1 MSAHAQKS
9 RQNRSNK
16 SHVKHFTFHT
26 WLNVRCDI
34 HTLCAAFSA
43 INRLG
48 YGRSSRV
55 ILVSFQLKISK
66 IANGVQFPF
75 LVSCCH
81 FLSRSP
87 SDNQIYTKKIPPF
100 ATPNNN
106 HGTRRYKNQDED
118 LLPNAD
124 TFTLS
129 PHRIKCHHP
138 NCPKMNQNSPAYDAA
153 KCLKSHQRPA
163 NDANSIG
170 LAASQLSSP
179 DMSDPYDMRQASTGA
194 TNAPNAFGQAN
205 GDQQQR
211 AGHQEQQRLRIPSA
225 IKVEQQSV
233 SVLFIVGQSV
243 SVCGWPRII
252 VIGCLPPPPSAQ
264 CVIVVI
270 TMESAD
276 PFRPMPAKLTLIFFF
291 NTFCYMRF
299 I

>member
-1 MSAHAQKS
+1 M
-9 RQNRSNK
+9 
-16 SHVKHFTFHT
+16 
-26 WLNVRCDI
+26 
-34 HTLCAAFSA
+34 CAAFTE
-43 INRLG
+43 INRLR
-48 YGRSSRV
+48 YGRRSR

-81 FLSRSP
+81 FLSP
-87 SDNQIYTKKIPPF
+87 SLRPTTKYTRKKKTSF
-100 ATPNNN
+100 ASTTPNNN

-138 NCPKMNQNSPAYDAA
+138 NCPKMNQNSPAYDTA

-179 DMSDPYDMRQASTGA
+179 DMSDSHDMRQAATGA
-194 TNAPNAFGQAN
+194 TNAFGQAN
-205 GDQQQR
+205 GDSQQQR

-233 SVLFIVGQSV
+233 SVLFIVGHS
-243 SVCGWPRII
+243 R
-252 VIGCLPPPPSAQ
+252 
-264 CVIVVI
+264 
-270 TMESAD
+270 
-276 PFRPMPAKLTLIFFF
+276 
-291 NTFCYMRF
+291 
-299 I
+299 